1 MSSLRLLLCV
11 CRFWWVLGLCSGA
24 GSASAFE
31 LGAQSGR
38 VELNGAVEYLEDPTL
53 KLQRQDLERPA
64 VAARFQPWRAVQGTP
79 SFGYTASAYWLRLC
93 LSRAPAAPADWLL
106 ELSYPLL
113 SDLEFHAPGQP
124 VVRTGAML
132 PLDSRPIPD
141 RYFVFPITLDQRPSC
156 FHLRAVSQEGLVLP
170 LLAWQPAAYKHSQL
184 KELLLHGLYHG
195 GLLALLLY
203 NLLLFLSLRDRRFL
217 LYSFYAATFSI
228 GIFAGNGFG
237 RVFLWPDSPRFDITA
252 QALFLSL
259 AAVFSVGFAC
269 DFLQTRVQF
278 PRLHAWLRASALG
291 FFAVVLVLLAQLAFD
306 FEIRW
311 LLHLNL
317 FNAML
322 MGLLVSVASG
332 LVWRRRVRSAG
343 IFLLAWSC
351 LWLGVLLATL
361 QLLGWIPA
369 NFWTSYSLQIGAGF
383 EMLLLSLA
391 LADTIRFERE
401 RAFDFQAQ
409 AMESRRQAH
418 ELDLQL
424 ATTRQLARDKSEF
437 LARVS
442 HELRTPL
449 NAIIGYARML
459 RRGSDRITLHE
470 GAADIERSGMRLL
483 GMIEE
488 LLDQSRLSAGGM
500 RLAPG
505 PLLLRSWL
513 DEIGRAGC
521 LMAESAGNQF
531 ELLLPDEL
539 PQCIEADGQRLRQ
552 VLDNLLGNANRHSH
566 GGSIVLSCVVC
577 PTALDDCI
585 RLDFAVIDS
594 GEGIAPGDIER
605 IFEPFFMGQGGQ
617 STPSLR
623 ARRMGLGLSI
633 SRDLVRLMGGDLCV
647 RSQPGQG
654 STFYFSVACALLP
667 EGSLP
672 DVAPGP
678 VLVGRLPVSLSRRRG
693 ELRLLIAEDDL
704 AARLSLVD
712 LLEARGFTVQA
723 ASSGHALVALLA
735 DDTQRWDAIVTDQ
748 LMPDGDGWA
757 VLNYVRAHWPSVPVV
772 VLSAMALLRPPDCP
786 AGLDFDACLAKP
798 VDPSLL
804 FETLERL
811 LPPLQRGQSVESGRA
826 ELEPAEREALAALVC
841 AGAVTEIEEW
851 ADELRQRRPEL
862 DGFAQRLLQA
872 ARRLELSEL
881 RRLAG
886 A

>member
-1 MSSLRLLLCV
+1 MSWPRLLACV
-11 CRFWWVLGLCSGA
+11 CRCWLVLVFGIGH
-24 GSASAFE
+24 ASAFE
-31 LGAQSGR
+31 LGVQPAR
-38 VELNGAVEYLEDPTL
+38 VDLAGAVEYLEDPTL

-113 SDLEFHAPGQP
+113 SDLEFHVPGQP

-203 NLLLFLSLRDRRFL
+203 NLLLFLSLHDRRFL
-217 LYSFYAATFSI
+217 LYSLYAATFSL
-228 GIFAGNGFG
+228 GIFSGNGFG

-269 DFLQTRVQF
+269 EFLQTRVQF

-291 FFAVVLVLLAQLAFD
+291 FSAVVLVLLAQLALD

-369 NFWTSYSLQIGAGF
+369 NFWTSYSLQMGAGL

-391 LADTIRFERE
+391 LADTIRLERE
-401 RAFDFQAQ
+401 RAFDFQTQ

-418 ELDLQL
+418 ELDVQL
-424 ATTRQLARDKSEF
+424 ATSRQLARDKSEF

-459 RRGSDRITLHE
+459 RRGSDRITLQE
-470 GAADIERSGMRLL
+470 GSADIERSGMRLL

-500 RLAPG
+500 RLAPA
-505 PLLLRSWL
+505 PLLLRPWF
-513 DEIGRAGC
+513 DEIGRAGR
-521 LMAESAGNQF
+521 LMADSAGNQF

-539 PQCIEADGQRLRQ
+539 PQTIEADGQRLRQ

-566 GGSIVLSCVVC
+566 GGSIVLSCAVC

-623 ARRMGLGLSI
+623 AKRMGLGLSI
-633 SRDLVRLMGGDLCV
+633 SRDLVCLMGGDLCV
-647 RSQPGQG
+647 RSQPGLG
-654 STFYFSVACALLP
+654 SIFYFSIACALLP
-667 EGSLP
+667 ECEAP
-672 DVAPGP
+672 DGP
-678 VLVGRLPVSLSRRRG
+678 LIPVVVERLPAGLSRRRG

-712 LLEARGFTVQA
+712 LLEAQGFTVQA
-723 ASSGHALVALLA
+723 ASSGHALIALLA
-735 DDTQRWDAIVTDQ
+735 DDTQRWDAILTDQ
-748 LMPDGDGWA
+748 LMPDGDGWT
-757 VLNYVRAHWPSVPVV
+757 VLRHMRDHWPAVPVV
-772 VLSAMALLRPPDCP
+772 LLSAMALLRPPDCP